1 MQVESIQNGRAL
13 VITVNGR
20 LDTTTASDFESSC
33 FELITSNAHNGIV
46 IDLQALEYMSSA
58 GLRSILSLGKK
69 VKAQGGSLV
78 FCNLQGMVQEVFDV
92 SGFTSIF
99 SVYASQEEALGAM

>member
-1 MQVESIQNGRAL
+1 MFFAPNQAKNGSIAHRQPFGGQNNC
-13 VITVNGR
+13 IIVNFQDG
-20 LDTTTASDFESSC
+20 
-33 FELITSNAHNGIV
+33 
-46 IDLQALEYMSSA
+46 EYMSSA

-69 VKAQGGSLV
+69 VKAQGKSLV

-99 SVYASQEEALGAM
+99 SAYKSQEEALGAM

>member
-1 MQVESIQNGRAL
+1 
-13 VITVNGR
+13 
-20 LDTTTASDFESSC
+20 
-33 FELITSNAHNGIV
+33 
-46 IDLQALEYMSSA
+46 MSSA

>member
-1 MQVESIQNGRAL
+1 MQVESIQSDQAV
-13 VITVNGR
+13 VITVTGR
-20 LDTTTASDFESSC
+20 LDTTTASDFETNC
-33 FELITSNAHNGIV
+33 FELISSKAHNGIV

-69 VKAQGGSLV
+69 VKAQGKGLV
-78 FCNLQGMVQEVFDV
+78 FCSLQGMVKEVFDV

-99 SVYASQEEALGAM
+99 SVYESQEEALGAM